1 MKLTQMTIG
10 VLAMSLLAVSPG
22 IATPST
28 NFSDG
33 TGTNF
38 SDGTGTNFSD
48 GTGTNFSDGTGTNS
62 QSGNRTRFSEN
73 ADLVNEANNLASEL
87 GACQATSCDQLD
99 ELGERAQDLLDQ
111 LQESEANSSQSN
123 PETRVW

>member
-22 IATPST
+22 IATPS
-28 NFSDG
+28 
-33 TGTNF
+33 TNF

>member
-22 IATPST
+22 ITHPS
-28 NFSDG
+28 
-33 TGTNF
+33 
-38 SDGTGTNFSD
+38 TNFSD

-73 ADLVNEANNLASEL
+73 ADLVNEANDLASEL